1 MFILMSGMLNV
12 YAIVILFTAIEPP
25 PPSVCIPIYP
35 PLSAIVYVIPLATPF
50 TPKVATPPLVIDI
63 VIANHE
69 FCVHV

>member
-1 MFILMSGMLNV
+1 MNGGVNI
-12 YAIVILFTAIEPP
+12 YTIVILFTLMEPP

-63 VIANHE
+63 VIAI
-69 FCVHV
+69 F